1 MTHVQAL
8 IDAIGLGA
16 VYALIAVGIGLVF
29 GVLRIINFAYGQ
41 LIMIAAY
48 MLVFTQGWGDVVAIL
63 IAVAAAVFASLVMD
77 RAVFRPLRNTSP
89 ATVLVA
95 TFAVSYLLQ
104 NLALLRYTY
113 QNRPVGDSVGVLG
126 GLNQAADIGSLHIRW
141 ITFVAI
147 GTGSVALGTIALL
160 LNRTSIGLQMRAA
173 AADFHTARMVGVRA
187 NTVIMAAVAISG
199 VLAAL
204 SAVILTVQS
213 PQVTNT
219 TGLSETIFVLIGVVV
234 GGMTSLVAATLG
246 GFLIGFANSF
256 LGFELATQGSTSQ
269 TAAPFT
275 SGVYLPSVIFVLVII
290 VLLLRPDGLFV
301 RRGRAPVE
309 RV

>member
-48 MLVFTQGWGDVVAIL
+48 MLVFTQGWGDVIAIL

-147 GTGSVALGTIALL
+147 GTGAVALGTIALL

-219 TGLSETIFVLIGVVV
+219 TALSETIFVLIGVVV

-256 LGFELATQGSTSQ
+256 LGFELAAQGSTSQ
-269 TAAPFT
+269 TAVPFT

>member
-1 MTHVQAL
+1 
-8 IDAIGLGA
+8 
-16 VYALIAVGIGLVF
+16 
-29 GVLRIINFAYGQ
+29 
-41 LIMIAAY
+41 MIAAY

-126 GLNQAADIGSLHIRW
+126 GVNQAADIGSLHVRW

-147 GTGSVALGTIALL
+147 GTGAVSLGAIALL

-187 NTVIMAAVAISG
+187 NTVIMAAVAVSG

-204 SAVILTVQS
+204 SAVILTVPS

-269 TAAPFT
+269 TAVPFT
-275 SGVYLPSVIFVLVII
+275 SSVYLPSVIFVLVII

>member
-147 GTGSVALGTIALL
+147 GTGAVALAAIALL

-269 TAAPFT
+269 TAVPFT
-275 SGVYLPSVIFVLVII
+275 SSVYLPSVIFVLVII

>member
-1 MTHVQAL
+1 MSHVQAL

-126 GLNQAADIGSLHIRW
+126 GLNQAADIESLHIRW

-147 GTGSVALGTIALL
+147 GTGAVALGTLALL
-160 LNRTSIGLQMRAA
+160 LNRTTIGLQMRAA

-187 NTVIMAAVAISG
+187 NTVIMVAVGLSG
-199 VLAAL
+199 VLAAV

-213 PQVTNT
+213 PQVSNT

-269 TAAPFT
+269 TAVPFT
-275 SGVYLPSVIFVLVII
+275 SSVYLPSVIFVLVII

-301 RRGRAPVE
+301 PAGRAPVE

>member
-1 MTHVQAL
+1 MSHVQAL

-126 GLNQAADIGSLHIRW
+126 GLNQAADIGSLHVRW

-147 GTGSVALGTIALL
+147 GTGVVALGSLALL
-160 LNRTSIGLQMRAA
+160 LNRTTIGLQMRAA

-187 NTVIMAAVAISG
+187 NTVIMVAVGLSG
-199 VLAAL
+199 VLAAV
-204 SAVILTVQS
+204 SAVILTVPS

-269 TAAPFT
+269 TAVPFT
-275 SGVYLPSVIFVLVII
+275 SSVYLPSVIFVLVII

-301 RRGRAPVE
+301 PRGRAPVE